1 MDGNRR
7 YAKMKRMERSLGHVL
22 GFDKL
27 AGTLDWCLNLGI
39 EEVTVYAFSIEN
51 FRRSKDEVEGLMDL
65 AKRKFEKLLN
75 EKDVLMKH
83 GVRVRVLGD
92 LSMLPTEV
100 AAPVARAVNL
110 TKDNTNTKLNV
121 CLAYTS
127 RYEFVEA
134 TKRVSWGVE
143 EGLIKPSDVT
153 EELFERCLYTEDSP
167 PCDLLVRTSGEVRL
181 SDFLLWQS
189 SYSCLCFQDV
199 LWPEY
204 SLWDLASAVLS
215 YQRNYHSLQAA
226 RSDYYKERTQRVYES
241 DRKCVVEQLNN
252 AQRIQD
258 QDGGDEQ
265 ISKEELEALVL
276 EYRTKREERSRD
288 FLQRLRKRNQDF
300 LDSLC
305 SQVS

>member
-1 MDGNRR
+1 
-7 YAKMKRMERSLGHVL
+7 
-22 GFDKL
+22 
-27 AGTLDWCLNLGI
+27 
-39 EEVTVYAFSIEN
+39 
-51 FRRSKDEVEGLMDL
+51 
-65 AKRKFEKLLN
+65 
-75 EKDVLMKH
+75 
-83 GVRVRVLGD
+83 
-92 LSMLPTEV
+92 
-100 AAPVARAVNL
+100 
-110 TKDNTNTKLNV
+110 
-121 CLAYTS
+121 
-127 RYEFVEA
+127 
-134 TKRVSWGVE
+134 
-143 EGLIKPSDVT
+143 
-153 EELFERCLYTEDSP
+153 
-167 PCDLLVRTSGEVRL
+167 
-181 SDFLLWQS
+181 
-189 SYSCLCFQDV
+189 V